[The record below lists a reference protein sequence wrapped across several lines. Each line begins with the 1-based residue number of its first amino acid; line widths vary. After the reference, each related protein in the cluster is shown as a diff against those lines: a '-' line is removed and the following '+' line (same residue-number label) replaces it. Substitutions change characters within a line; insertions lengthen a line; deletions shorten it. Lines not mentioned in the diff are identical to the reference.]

1 MTINS
6 FGISIPSA
14 GAMASPENMRAVVQA
29 AERFGYESVW
39 VSDHVIAPEK
49 PDSVYPYGGG
59 GPFAA
64 PGAGTYYEPLTT
76 LAWIAGGTERV
87 RLGISVLVIPLR
99 NPVYAAKTIATLDAL
114 SGGRV
119 ILGIGVGWLNEEFEA
134 LGETRFAQRG
144 PITDEWIEIYRK
156 LWAQDAVA
164 SHAGAHYQFGPL
176 RSAPKPAQRPMQQ
189 GQRWP
194 GPPVWVGGNT
204 RPALRRTA
212 RLGDGWQG
220 LRTTVDETRAC
231 LEQLQEMLAQ
241 VGRTREELTI
251 SSRLNVSV
259 KANPDATLDY
269 DIAGDPDLA
278 AERVGRYQALG
289 CSDFML
295 IAQPRDSVP
304 GMIESLEWFATEV
317 RPRVQ
322 EATPASGGR

>member
-1 MTINS
+1 
-6 FGISIPSA
+6 
-14 GAMASPENMRAVVQA
+14 MASPENMRTMAQA
-29 AERFGYESVW
+29 AERLGYDSVW

-59 GPFAA
+59 GPFSA

-119 ILGIGVGWLNEEFEA
+119 ILGIGVGWLSEEFEA
-134 LGETRFAQRG
+134 LGESRFAQRG

-156 LWAQDAVA
+156 LWAQDAVT
-164 SHAGAHYQFGPL
+164 SHAGQHYSFSPL
-176 RSAPKPAQRPMQQ
+176 RSMPKPAQRPMKLGEQ
-189 GQRWP
+189 WP
-194 GPPVWVGGNT
+194 GPPIWVGGNT

-220 LRTTVDETRAC
+220 LRTGVDETRAC
-231 LEQLQEMLAQ
+231 LEQLDEMLQ
-241 VGRTREELTI
+241 EVGRSRESVAI
-251 SSRLNVSV
+251 SARLNV
-259 KANPDATLDY
+259 AQQADAAASLDY

-295 IAQPRDSVP
+295 MAQPRDSVP

-317 RPRVQ
+317 RPRVR
-322 EATPASGGR
+322 ETTPLA